1 MESSY
6 GGINYEVW
14 ILFKLCVP
22 VVCYNR
28 FNENL
33 EYICNYIELCQFVK
47 LSLVLIC

>member
-14 ILFKLCVP
+14 TLFELCVP
-22 VVCYNR
+22 VCYNG

-33 EYICNYIELCQFVK
+33 EYICNYTELCQFVK
-47 LSLVLIC
+47 LLLMLIC